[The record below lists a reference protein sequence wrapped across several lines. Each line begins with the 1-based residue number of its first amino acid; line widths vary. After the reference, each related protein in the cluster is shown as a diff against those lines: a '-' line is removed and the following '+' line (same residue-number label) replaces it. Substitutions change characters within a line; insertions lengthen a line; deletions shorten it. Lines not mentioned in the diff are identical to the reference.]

1 MDYPTA
7 MLTAL
12 PIVTA
17 IIMAG
22 LAVMKYIGRKRNSN
36 NPNSKELVTRKEMFQ
51 TFKDK
56 LENVVYGDTFGQAI
70 KGLEK
75 IQIAHKNDLE
85 KQITMT
91 KEHLD
96 DKIGGMQTVIIAGI
110 KEELKNS
117 QEKEKEPNDKKP

>member
-7 MLTAL
+7 ILTAL

-36 NPNSKELVTRKEMFQ
+36 NPNSKELVTRKEMFG

-56 LENVVYGDTFGQAI
+56 LENVVYGDTFRQAI

-85 KQITMT
+85 KQIQMT
-91 KEHLD
+91 KAHLD

-117 QEKEKEPNDKKP
+117 KATEKEPNDKKP

>member
-7 MLTAL
+7 ILTAL

-36 NPNSKELVTRKEMFQ
+36 NPNSKELVTRKEMLQ

-56 LENVVYGDTFGQAI
+56 LDKVVYTDTFGQGI

-75 IQIAHKNDLE
+75 IQIAHKDALE
-85 KQITMT
+85 TQIRMT
-91 KEHLD
+91 KEHLQ
-96 DKIGGMQTVIIAGI
+96 DKIEGMQTVIIAGI
-110 KEELKNS
+110 KEELKNR
-117 QEKEKEPNDKKP
+117 K